1 MTALYIISF
10 ILLVV
15 ATAILLK
22 LTPEQVG
29 EDIENIIVPLNKQ
42 QTLKAQSL
50 TARGKKKKNKLLL
63 SLERMRRALQE
74 TGKEKQFSAACAAAL
89 LLMVVGCITAIAID
103 NMFMIPVLA
112 VAFAMLPFVHL
123 SKIISTYEMQMQ
135 RELETA
141 LSTVT
146 ASYIRSDNLVSA
158 VQENLS
164 YLRPPIKGIFE
175 SFIAEATVISPDIRG
190 AIHNLKDKV
199 KNSIF
204 EEWCDTLISCQNDRT
219 LKDTLMPVVSKL
231 TDVRLVNN
239 SLKTMLS
246 EARREYFMMVCMVL
260 ANIPLL
266 YCLNKDWYDAL
277 MNTVFGKVVLAICGV
292 VIIVTAIRMNKLT
305 KPIEYKR

>member
-22 LTPEQVG
+22 LTPEQVE
-29 EDIENIIVPLNKQ
+29 EDITVLFDKQ
-42 QTLKAQSL
+42 QTLKDQSL

-63 SLERMRRALQE
+63 SLERMRSALEE

-89 LLMVVGCITAIAID
+89 LLMVSGCIAAIAID
-103 NMFMIPVLA
+103 NMFLIPVLA
-112 VAFAMLPFVHL
+112 VAFAMIPFAYL
-123 SKIISTYEMQMQ
+123 AKTISLYENQVRQ
-135 RELETA
+135 ELETA
-141 LSTVT
+141 LSIITT
-146 ASYIRSDNLVSA
+146 SYIRSDNLVSA

-164 YLRPPIKGIFE
+164 YLKPPVKGIFE
-175 SFIAEATVISPDIRG
+175 GFVAETTVISPDIRQ
-190 AIHNLKDKV
+190 AIYHMKEKV
-199 KNSIF
+199 KNSIY
-204 EEWCDTLISCQNDRT
+204 EEWCDTLIACQSDRN

-239 SLKTMLS
+239 QLKTMLS

-266 YCLNKDWYDAL
+266 YCLNRDWYDAL
-277 MNTVFGKVVLAICGV
+277 MNTVFGKIVLAICGV